1 MRKIFACL
9 CVLILITCTKVSAQ
23 DPQFSQFYAAPLYLN
38 PAFSGSTEY
47 TRIGLNY
54 RNQWPSIDASF
65 TTTSIYADHYL
76 EDINSGV
83 GFLMSYDK
91 EGLAGLRSFSVG
103 LQYAYQLRLKEWLT
117 FRPGVQV
124 AYYNRSVNFSKL
136 IFGNQIDP
144 NTGVVDP
151 TISETF
157 DSDLK
162 KGFIDLS
169 FGGLFFTKN
178 AWLGLATHHV
188 NTPNQSIEGSTD
200 ELPLKL
206 SLHGGY
212 KILFANGVMGEGMY
226 SRPRERSLTPT
237 FQYKAQGEFDQMDL
251 GMYLTLEPIIIG
263 LWYRGLPF
271 KKFEEFNNNE
281 SVVLLVGF
289 TKKAKDDILNIG
301 YSYDFT
307 ISELGGGSGGAHEFS
322 ISYAWSTRDP
332 RKPPK
337 HVMQIPCPDF

>member
-271 KKFEEFNNNE
+271 KKFEGFNNNE